1 MQPRTTDIRAG
12 VPDASSIHK
21 AALAHLARYATTRA
35 SLTAVLDRRVR
46 RWADHAARSAADPE
60 LIAAAARELEQTV
73 RAIVARLAEAG
84 LVDDRAFAEGRSRRL
99 VRAGRSRTAI
109 LVHLAAKGVARTI
122 AEASLPADED
132 TELLA
137 ALAFA
142 RRRRC
147 GPFQRDPDSPA
158 NESSRTRALAAFSRA
173 GFGRGTACRALDM
186 SPEEAI
192 SRLRGIDPNG
202 PGNGGRQGPE

>member
-1 MQPRTTDIRAG
+1 M
-12 VPDASSIHK
+12 
-21 AALAHLARYATTRA
+21 
-35 SLTAVLDRRVR
+35 
-46 RWADHAARSAADPE
+46 
-60 LIAAAARELEQTV
+60 IAAAARGLEQIV

-84 LVDDRAFAEGRSRRL
+84 LVDDRAFAEGRTRRL

-122 AEASLPADED
+122 AEASLPAGED

-158 NESSRTRALAAFSRA
+158 DELSRTRALAAFARA
-173 GFGRGTACRALDM
+173 GFGRGTACRALAM

-192 SRLRGIDPNG
+192 SRLRGIDLNG
-202 PGNGGRQGPE
+202 V